1 MSKPLQLPPTQRDKI
16 SAADLY
22 TVLNDVSRYS
32 CHIYDP
38 LYLLLLDTRSVQDYQ
53 TNHIQSA
60 FHVSA
65 VNVAIINQN
74 LQKFSNIIFYG
85 ADGKLDENDQF
96 VEHAVGLL
104 EDHDI
109 DYDIL
114 TGGFREFHERFPFMC
129 NTVTAWTEVE
139 REHKLSVYPSLILED
154 WLYQGNGNQARNAE
168 MIQAMGITHILNIST
183 EHKCDLEGVKYMH
196 IKLQDEGS
204 SPLIDHFE
212 NVFEFLDEAKR
223 TKGRALVHCNL
234 GVSRSSTASLAY
246 MMLSERCSLGDAYT
260 FLKQRRP
267 ISAPNRGFLLQ
278 LGEFE
283 EYVFGKSLT
292 DANELWLSI

>member
-16 SAADLY
+16 SPADLY

-109 DYDIL
+109 DYDI
-114 TGGFREFHERFPFMC
+114 
-129 NTVTAWTEVE
+129 
-139 REHKLSVYPSLILED
+139 
-154 WLYQGNGNQARNAE
+154 
-168 MIQAMGITHILNIST
+168 ILNIST
-183 EHKCDLEGVKYMH
+183 EHKCDLDGVKYMH

-283 EYVFGKSLT
+283 EYIFGKSLT